1 MILEGHHMQLSKHF
15 HLREFTRSQTAAR
28 RGIDN
33 MPGPAATDAL
43 TVLCET
49 LLEPVRLNFGQ
60 PVVVNSGFRSPAL
73 NRAIGGARGSQHVLG
88 EAADIEIPG
97 LANAQL
103 AQWIAANLTF
113 DQLILEAH
121 VPGDPASGWV
131 HVSCAS
137 GRPQRSQVLTAT
149 PHGGGRRGMA
159 YRVGLPAAL

>member
-1 MILEGHHMQLSKHF
+1 MQLSKHF

-33 MPGPAATDAL
+33 MPVPAAIEAL
-43 TVLCET
+43 AVLCES
-49 LLEPVRLNFGQ
+49 LLEPVRRNFGQ
-60 PVVVNSGFRSPAL
+60 PVVVNSGYRAPLL

-97 LANAQL
+97 LANADL
-103 AQWIAANLTF
+103 AQWIAAHLPY

-131 HVSCAS
+131 HVSVAN
-137 GRPQRSQVLTAT
+137 GRPARGQLLTAT
-149 PHGGGRRGMA
+149 PRGHGRRGME
-159 YRVGLPAAL
+159 YRAGLPG